1 MPIPKNFLIRLER
14 EVRQGELTLEQ
25 AYEAAFHQIKP
36 SKVAYRKEMKP
47 HLDTLQAW
55 YEQLAPE
62 LGANLCSII
71 APSATPIKAQ
81 HGRGNGSP
89 GALYWKQN
97 LPFRAFSKDL

>member
-62 LGANLCSII
+62 LGANLCSIV

-81 HGRGNGSP
+81 HGRGEWL
-89 GALYWKQN
+89 ARRTLLETKFT
-97 LPFRAFSKDL
+97 L